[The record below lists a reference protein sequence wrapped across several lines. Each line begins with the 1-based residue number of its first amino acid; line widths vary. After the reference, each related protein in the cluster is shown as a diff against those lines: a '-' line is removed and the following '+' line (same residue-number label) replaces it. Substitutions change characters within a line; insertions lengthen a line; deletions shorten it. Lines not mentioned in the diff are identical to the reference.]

1 MKSPKST
8 TAKSKSYDGF
18 TDDER
23 GAMKQRAQEL
33 KAGSSPEGESAVL
46 EKIAEMAD
54 SDRAMAE
61 RLHAIITAS
70 VPELSPRLWYGM
82 PAYAKAG
89 KVVCFFQ
96 PAQKFKS
103 RYATLGFSDE
113 ANLDDGGMWPAYY
126 ALARVTAAEE
136 TKIVAL
142 LKQAVS

>member
-1 MKSPKST
+1 MSPKST
-8 TAKSKSYDGF
+8 NPKSKSYEGF

-33 KAGSSPEGESAVL
+33 KAGAQPDGESAVL
-46 EKIAEMAD
+46 EKIAEMGD

-61 RLHAIITAS
+61 RLHAIISAG

-136 TKIVAL
+136 KKIVAL
-142 LKQAVS
+142 LKRAVS